1 MRATYGSVS
10 FESPEGFANQT
21 MISLMRESA
30 GNGEAD
36 DYPISITVQHGKVGD
51 EQGSPLAYLEDK
63 LGQLSKQLNQYELS
77 LSEETKVGDHSAAR
91 AHFSFVNQF
100 KLEQLLLIWFQGE
113 HLFAATVSTL
123 PAGVEESWEVLTKL
137 AASFEA
143 H

>member
-1 MRATYGSVS
+1 MRATYGDVS
-10 FESPEGFANQT
+10 FECPAGFANQT

-30 GNGEAD
+30 GQGGDE

-63 LGQLSKQLNQYELS
+63 LGQLSKQLNQYELA
-77 LSEETKVGDHSAAR
+77 LSEETTVGDHPAAK

-100 KLEQLLLIWFQGE
+100 KLEQLLLIWFQGD

-123 PAGVEESWEVLTKL
+123 PAGVDESWDVLGTL
-137 AASFEA
+137 AASFQA
-143 H
+143 A